1 MWHQATYSCF
11 KTGLC
16 EIAKD
21 IGILDLQLHSNQRMR
36 RSNQRRGVWGCHVE
50 LTENC
55 TTPQRKITQGTNGRL
70 VRLSFSL
77 FFFSRRSFF
86 FSFLITSSFSIFL
99 ISQNHFCSLCVLFL
113 HVSLVVFGNHFLSSF
128 CLFWSLYQDPEMRN
142 TKMKDFMMEWRWA
155 FLPSVAHL
163 TSSGSCISHH
173 MGEMNSSTSDEE
185 SCGGLSA

>member
-86 FSFLITSSFSIFL
+86 FFFSYYILFLNLFDITKSFLFTLCPFSTCQFSCIWKSLSFLLLPFLIPLPRPRNEEYKNERFYDGVEMSIFAF
-99 ISQNHFCSLCVLFL
+99 SRSFNLFWIL
-113 HVSLVVFGNHFLSSF
+113 YLSS
-128 CLFWSLYQDPEMRN
+128 Y
-142 TKMKDFMMEWRWA
+142 
-155 FLPSVAHL
+155 
-163 TSSGSCISHH
+163 G
-173 MGEMNSSTSDEE
+173 
-185 SCGGLSA
+185 

>member
-1 MWHQATYSCF
+1 MYPCTLSCACVVIMWHEATYSCF

-36 RSNQRRGVWGCHVE
+36 GSNQRRDVWDCHVE

-77 FFFSRRSFF
+77 FFLGARFFF
-86 FSFLITSSFSIFL
+86 FSYYILLLNLFDITKSFLFTLCPFSTSQLYLDITLLSFPLLPFWIPLPRPRNEEYKNERFYDGVEMSIFAFSSSF
-99 ISQNHFCSLCVLFL
+99 N
-113 HVSLVVFGNHFLSSF
+113 
-128 CLFWSLYQDPEMRN
+128 LFWILY
-142 TKMKDFMMEWRWA
+142 
-155 FLPSVAHL
+155 LPSY
-163 TSSGSCISHH
+163 G
-173 MGEMNSSTSDEE
+173 
-185 SCGGLSA
+185 

>member
-1 MWHQATYSCF
+1 MWHEATYSCF

-36 RSNQRRGVWGCHVE
+36 GSNQRRDVWGCHVE

-70 VRLSFSL
+70 VRPSFSL
-77 FFFSRRSFF
+77 FFLGARFFF
-86 FSFLITSSFSIFL
+86 FSYYILLLNLFDITKSFLFTLCPFSTSQFSFIWT
-99 ISQNHFCSLCVLFL
+99 SLY
-113 HVSLVVFGNHFLSSF
+113 FLSPF
-128 CLFWSLYQDPEMRN
+128 CLFGSLYQDPEMRN

-185 SCGGLSA
+185 ACGGLSA